1 MIEYLNG
8 TIATRKPAV
17 CVIDVA
23 GVGYEVLVPM
33 STFEL
38 IPPEG
43 KPYKF
48 YIHHHVREDAELLF
62 GFASTDERLVFRTL
76 TAVSG
81 VGPKLA
87 LAALSALH
95 PDELRQCVASN
106 DVVRLTRIPGVG
118 RKTAERI
125 IVELRDRLVP
135 RTDPTL
141 PGAVGVPSST
151 TSIRY
156 DAILAL
162 EALGLARA
170 TAEKQV
176 AAVVSHSPET
186 TTAEELIRLAL
197 RER

>member
-8 TIATRKPAV
+8 TIATRKPTV
-17 CVIDVA
+17 CVIDV
-23 GVGYEVLVPM
+23 GGIGYEVLVPM

-38 IPPEG
+38 IPKEG

-106 DVVRLTRIPGVG
+106 DVARLTRIPGVG
-118 RKTAERI
+118 RKTAERM

-135 RTDPTL
+135 RTDLML
-141 PGAVGVPSST
+141 PGAVGVTSST
-151 TSIRY
+151 PSARY
-156 DAILAL
+156 DAVLAL

-176 AAVVSHSPET
+176 AAVTAHSPDVA
-186 TTAEELIRLAL
+186 TAEELIRLAL

>member
-8 TIATRKPAV
+8 TIATRKPAA

-135 RTDPTL
+135 RTDSTL